1 MHKIILKSFDFKIFN
16 KLTYSCLIRVF
27 FIFLNSSY
35 FIQIKKSQTSIKFIQ
50 IILSSNI
57 EIIEGNQ
64 INFVGLHPP
73 PPKKTT
79 KRMRHGNVGKLT
91 YNSFGF
97 VTLLQGLIHPKAFT
111 HTICTNIKKKF
122 GENCAWPLKA
132 YLIILIKYFRKL

>member
-1 MHKIILKSFDFKIFN
+1 MHKIILKSFDLKIFN

-64 INFVGLHPP
+64 NKFCWVTSPP
-73 PPKKTT
+73 PKKKTT

-97 VTLLQGLIHPKAFT
+97 VTLLQGLIHPKSFT
-111 HTICTNIKKKF
+111 HTICTNIKKKI
-122 GENCAWPLKA
+122 WW
-132 YLIILIKYFRKL
+132 KLCMATEGLFDYSNKIF